1 MKNLIL
7 CKILFIFILFI
18 NFKVSAKDF
27 IIKGNKFTDEDILIS
42 IIGEIPDTDEKSK
55 SNYIL
60 KELNNS
66 GLFQTVEIS
75 YDDNNYYINV
85 IEFPTINKFVFN
97 ENQRIKDEEIDNII
111 NELDIFTLSEKNIN
125 YLIDELTQIYQ
136 SFGYNNI
143 EIEYR
148 IEKFDNNSADVYL
161 IFDEGKITK
170 IKKIYIIGNTNFDT
184 NIILSKIKSKTKKIT
199 NIFANNNFKLFQV
212 NNDTIRIKDF
222 YKSQGYKDVNVD
234 FNIEYFS
241 NNKVEINFVI
251 DEGKK
256 YFFSSLKI
264 QNNLSSNNEVNEKLK
279 LFIDDNFSF
288 NTEAYNTE
296 RLDQIEIKISKI
308 LENSGIQYFSIK
320 TYEKISEFKANILF
334 EISPTKPIYV
344 NQINLTGNTRTYDY
358 VIRRELEI
366 SEGDP
371 INETKIKQINRKL
384 NQLPFFGSVDVETD
398 ELNEVL
404 KDININVEET
414 QTGSFNVGLSI
425 GTLDGASFVTGL
437 KERNINGTGRS
448 LEFLINTSEDNRKFT
463 LSTTEKFVL
472 NNQVNHKY
480 STFYKENDF
489 SKSKSY
495 KLNTFS
501 LDTSFKYL
509 FSDNVYHTI
518 GLGYSLK
525 DYIITDS
532 NTVSS
537 NILEASGESIS
548 FNISNE
554 ITRNT
559 LNSFIMPTNGNYIS
573 FVNYLETPSS
583 SANGFIKN
591 IITGKKYYNLNNNI
605 LSVQARAGNIYSLN
619 NNEIL
624 SDDKFSLGGRWLRG
638 FDNFGA
644 GPRNSRSTYVGG
656 NNLLVAKF
664 DYSKPITLNDQ
675 NPFYFNIFNDYGM
688 IWGNKNEVTSSDQ
701 DLRASYGFGF
711 NYYSPIGPIGFT
723 WGFPLADKDY
733 DVKRMFLFSVGN
745 LN

>member
-559 LNSFIMPTNGNYIS
+559 LNSFIRPTNGNYIS

-675 NPFYFNIFNDYGM
+675 NPIYFNIFNDYGM
-688 IWGNKNEVTSSDQ
+688 IWGNKNVVTSSDQ

>member
-85 IEFPTINKFVFN
+85 IEFSTINKFVFN

-170 IKKIYIIGNTNFDT
+170 IKKINIIGNTKFDT

-212 NNDTIRIKDF
+212 NSDTIRIKDF

-437 KERNINGTGRS
+437 KEKNINGTGRS
-448 LEFLINTSEDNRKFT
+448 LEFLINTSEDNRTFT

-525 DYIITDS
+525 DYIITNS

-559 LNSFIMPTNGNYIS
+559 LNSFIRPTNGNYIS

-675 NPFYFNIFNDYGM
+675 NPIYFNIFNDYGM

>member
-170 IKKIYIIGNTNFDT
+170 IKKINIIGNTKFDT

-212 NNDTIRIKDF
+212 NSDTIRIKDF

-559 LNSFIMPTNGNYIS
+559 LNSFIRPTNGNYIS

-675 NPFYFNIFNDYGM
+675 NPIYFNIFNDYGM
-688 IWGNKNEVTSSDQ
+688 IWGNKNVVTSSDQ

>member
-85 IEFPTINKFVFN
+85 IEFSTINKFVFN

-212 NNDTIRIKDF
+212 NSDTIRIKDF

-437 KERNINGTGRS
+437 KEKNINGTGRS

-525 DYIITDS
+525 DYIITNS

-559 LNSFIMPTNGNYIS
+559 LNSFIRPTNGNYIS

-675 NPFYFNIFNDYGM
+675 NPIYFNIFNDYGM
-688 IWGNKNEVTSSDQ
+688 IWGNKNVVTSSDQ

>member
-212 NNDTIRIKDF
+212 NSDTIRIKDF

-437 KERNINGTGRS
+437 KEKNINGTGRS

-525 DYIITDS
+525 DYIITNS

-559 LNSFIMPTNGNYIS
+559 LNSFIRPTNGNYIS

-688 IWGNKNEVTSSDQ
+688 IWGNKNVVTSSDQ

>member
-170 IKKIYIIGNTNFDT
+170 IKKINIIGNTKFDT

-212 NNDTIRIKDF
+212 NSDTIRIKDF

-559 LNSFIMPTNGNYIS
+559 LNSFIRPTNGNYIS

>member
-212 NNDTIRIKDF
+212 NSDTIRIKDF

-525 DYIITDS
+525 DYIITNS

-559 LNSFIMPTNGNYIS
+559 LNSFIRPTNGNYIS

-675 NPFYFNIFNDYGM
+675 NPIYFNIFNDYGM
-688 IWGNKNEVTSSDQ
+688 IWGNKNVVTSSDQ

>member
-170 IKKIYIIGNTNFDT
+170 IKKINIIGNTKFDT

-559 LNSFIMPTNGNYIS
+559 LNSFIRPTNGNYIS

>member
-85 IEFPTINKFVFN
+85 IEFSTINKFVFN

-170 IKKIYIIGNTNFDT
+170 IKKINIIGNTKFDT

-212 NNDTIRIKDF
+212 NSDTIRIKDF

-559 LNSFIMPTNGNYIS
+559 LNSFIRPTNGNYIS

>member
-437 KERNINGTGRS
+437 KEKNINGTGRS

-559 LNSFIMPTNGNYIS
+559 LNSFIRPTNGNYIS

>member
-85 IEFPTINKFVFN
+85 IEFSTINKFVFN

-437 KERNINGTGRS
+437 KEKNINGTGRS

-559 LNSFIMPTNGNYIS
+559 LNSFIRPTNGNYIS

>member
-170 IKKIYIIGNTNFDT
+170 IKKINIIGNTKFDT

-212 NNDTIRIKDF
+212 NSDTIRIKDF

-437 KERNINGTGRS
+437 KEKNINGTGRS

-559 LNSFIMPTNGNYIS
+559 LNSFIRPTNGNYIS

>member
-85 IEFPTINKFVFN
+85 IEFSTINKFVFN

-170 IKKIYIIGNTNFDT
+170 IKKINIIGNTKFDT

-212 NNDTIRIKDF
+212 NSDTIRIKDF

>member
-85 IEFPTINKFVFN
+85 IEFSTINKFVFN

-170 IKKIYIIGNTNFDT
+170 IKKINIIGNTKFDT

-212 NNDTIRIKDF
+212 NSDTIRIKDF

-525 DYIITDS
+525 DYIITNS